1 MTEEGQDS
9 CSVAATAHR
18 LPTLAAGSSGTSD
31 DRTMPA
37 SLSQQ
42 CPVCFVTYFTISD
55 LRNHFRQMH
64 SDAKSVKCIQCNTQM
79 TADFEVFLAHCKGH
93 QCGGKAATG
102 TCTKMRECHVC
113 HKQVTASGYSHHLA
127 SHKMVTCP
135 KCNLKVGQRNLRRH
149 INYSHIK
156 AHVYPCLDCSAVY
169 HDASNLVSH
178 RKRNHMGQEVR
189 PHLCEVCG
197 KKFITP
203 SDLRTHVAGV
213 HHNVKKFVCEFCGL
227 SFKIS
232 SALMYHRRL
241 HTGEKPH
248 TCHVCERSFMKPNA
262 LAKHVRRVHGLE
274 YHGKYRKRIKATSLP
289 LKSVPG
295 QEVSSTEVAL
305 KRKDPPSTSLPGE
318 QREVSDTSHTKGA
331 VQEEG
336 NCKDVSA
343 VYSLAE
349 GNVVQVVN
357 LHASQP
363 LQNLAYFQPNI
374 EERVISRPYEAA
386 TPLDAITYYR
396 HDTESQYTVAGLLPS
411 QNQPDPTPSRSYHGT
426 APSPKS
432 ANSH

>member
-1 MTEEGQDS
+1 MTEEGKDS
-9 CSVAATAHR
+9 CPVMTVAHHLPAVAAASTVTPDERAM
-18 LPTLAAGSSGTSD
+18 PT
-31 DRTMPA
+31 

-55 LRNHFRQMH
+55 LRNHFRRMH
-64 SDAKSVKCIQCNTQM
+64 SDAESVKCVQCNAQM
-79 TADFEVFLAHCKGH
+79 AANFEVFLAHCKGH
-93 QCGGKAATG
+93 QCGDKVAAGCSAKT
-102 TCTKMRECHVC
+102 RECHVC
-113 HKQVTASGYSHHLA
+113 HKQVTATGYSHHLA

-135 KCNLKVGQRNLRRH
+135 KCNLKVGQRNLKRH
-149 INYSHIK
+149 INYSHVK
-156 AHVYPCLDCSAVY
+156 EVVYPCMDCSAVY

-248 TCHVCERSFMKPNA
+248 ACHVCSRPFAKPNA

-274 YHGKYRKRIKATSLP
+274 YHGKYRKRIKTTPLPPKGVQGQDAPSTEAPPKREDEAGPSLP
-289 LKSVPG
+289 
-295 QEVSSTEVAL
+295 E
-305 KRKDPPSTSLPGE
+305 E
-318 QREVSDTSHTKGA
+318 QREASTTSHTKEGLR
-331 VQEEG
+331 EEG
-336 NCKDVSA
+336 DCEGVST

-363 LQNLAYFQPNI
+363 LQNLTYFRAGVEDRAEACPF
-374 EERVISRPYEAA
+374 EAA
-386 TPLDAITYYR
+386 APLHTITYYR
-396 HDTESQYTVAGLLPS
+396 HETEGQYTMTELLPS
-411 QNQPDPTPSRSYHGT
+411 QNPPDPTSSRPYPGAT
-426 APSPKS
+426 PSPES
-432 ANSH
+432 TNPH